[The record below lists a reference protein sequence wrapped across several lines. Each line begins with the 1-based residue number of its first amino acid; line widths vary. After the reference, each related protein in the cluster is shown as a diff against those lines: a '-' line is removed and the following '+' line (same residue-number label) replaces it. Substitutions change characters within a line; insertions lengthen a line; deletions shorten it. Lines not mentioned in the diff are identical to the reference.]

1 MTFEQV
7 AYLIRR
13 GKVGMLPN
21 YKGYFKWDY
30 AKDCVY
36 MQNGD
41 YKKYDLKDEKLR
53 TDFYYITW

>member
-1 MTFEQV
+1 MNIQEIE
-7 AYLIRR
+7 YLVKR

-30 AKDCVY
+30 AKDCMY

-41 YKKYDLKDEKLR
+41 YRKYNLDEESKR
-53 TDFYYITW
+53 TDFYYII

>member
-1 MTFEQV
+1 MTLAKLEPLLRQ
-7 AYLIRR
+7 

-30 AKDCVY
+30 VNKCVY

-41 YKKYDLKDEKLR
+41 YKKYDLQDEKIR
-53 TDFYYITW
+53 TDFYYII

>member
-1 MTFEQV
+1 MTLTKLEPLLRQ
-7 AYLIRR
+7 

-30 AKDCVY
+30 VNKCVY

-41 YKKYDLKDEKLR
+41 YKKYDLQDEKIR
-53 TDFYYITW
+53 TDFYYII

>member
-1 MTFEQV
+1 MTLAKLEPL
-7 AYLIRR
+7 LIQ

-30 AKDCVY
+30 VNKCVY

-41 YKKYDLKDEKLR
+41 YKKYDLQDEKIR
-53 TDFYYITW
+53 TDFYYII

>member
-1 MTFEQV
+1 MTLVKLEPLLRQ
-7 AYLIRR
+7 

-30 AKDCVY
+30 VNKCVY

-41 YKKYDLKDEKLR
+41 YRKYDLQDEKIR
-53 TDFYYITW
+53 TDFYYII

>member
-7 AYLIRR
+7 EYLIRR

-21 YKGYFKWDY
+21 YVGYFKWDY
-30 AKDCVY
+30 AKGCVY

-41 YKKYDLKDEKLR
+41 YRKYDLKDEKLR
-53 TDFYYITW
+53 IDFYYII